1 MYLPDHH
8 PDAASARVTLVVVAL
23 GRTQRLVDCLASL
36 VGHEARTP
44 FSIVC
49 VVNPL
54 DAPVDTSIAA
64 DVDAVGVRTVEPALN
79 LGWAGGLHAGRR
91 HVSTELFVWVQD
103 DMVVLPGWL
112 DALVDAADQHLEV
125 GAFGSVR
132 VDESGAVHRFNGGW
146 CVPDDLLAWSSTD
159 TSHLERP
166 EGVARLDWVTSKGL
180 LVRTR
185 AWDDIGGADPSL
197 YPLTYVDLDTCSH
210 LRAHGWGVAL
220 VGAATTL
227 HGADQSAPGM
237 LRRYLNDR
245 LTPRVHERWGRV
257 VAQLP
262 DGAARAE
269 PHDCTSGRDAEV
281 EQWCAR
287 EAADI
292 VVQFGRWAERER
304 RAQVTALEARRDE
317 LSDGLSTALEQ
328 LDAAR
333 AELEATRSTLSW
345 RATAPL
351 RRLRRLGRDR

>member
-1 MYLPDHH
+1 MYLPDDH
-8 PDAASARVTLVVVAL
+8 PDAASARVALVVVAL
-23 GRTQRLVDCLASL
+23 GRTQRLVDCLTSL
-36 VGHEARTP
+36 IGHEARVP
-44 FSIVC
+44 FTIVC

-54 DAPVDTSIAA
+54 DAPIDASI
-64 DVDAVGVRTVEPALN
+64 DDQIDALGVRIVEPALN
-79 LGWAGGLHAGRR
+79 LGWAGGLHAGRAL
-91 HVSTELFVWVQD
+91 VDSELFVWVQD

-112 DALVDAADQHLEV
+112 DALVDAADAHPEV

-166 EGVARLDWVTSKGL
+166 AGVARLDWVTSKGM
-180 LVRTR
+180 LVRTQ
-185 AWDDIGGADPSL
+185 AWDELGGADPSL

-220 VGAATTL
+220 VGAAATL
-227 HGADQSAPGM
+227 HGSDQSAPGM
-237 LRRYLNDR
+237 LRRYLVDR
-245 LTPRVHERWGRV
+245 LTPRVHERWSRV

-262 DGAARAE
+262 DGTARAV
-269 PHDCTSGRDAEV
+269 PHDCTRERAAEV

-304 RAQVTALEARRDE
+304 RAQVTALEARGDE
-317 LSDGLSTALEQ
+317 LSAGLSTALEQ
-328 LDAAR
+328 L
-333 AELEATRSTLSW
+333 EATRATLSW

-351 RRLRRLGRDR
+351 RRLRRLRRNR

>member
-23 GRTQRLVDCLASL
+23 GRTQRLVDCLTSL
-36 VGHEARTP
+36 VEHESGVP
-44 FSIVC
+44 FSIAC
-49 VVNPL
+49 VINPL
-54 DAPVDTSIAA
+54 DLQVEASIASG
-64 DVDAVGVRTVEPALN
+64 VESLGVRMVEPALN
-79 LGWAGGLHAGRR
+79 LGWAGGLHAGRQ

-112 DALVDAADQHLEV
+112 DALVAAADEHSDV

-132 VDESGAVHRFNGGW
+132 VDEAGAVQRFNGGR

-166 EGVARLDWVTSKGL
+166 EGVSRLDWVTSKGL

-185 AWDDIGGADPSL
+185 AWDDVGGADPSL

-227 HGADQSAPGM
+227 HGGDQSAPGM
-237 LRRYLNDR
+237 LRRYLNER
-245 LTPRVHERWGRV
+245 LTPRVHERWSRV
-257 VAQLP
+257 VAELP
-262 DGAARAE
+262 DGAARAV
-269 PHDCTSGRDAEV
+269 PHDCTRERAAEV

-292 VVQFGRWAERER
+292 VVQFGRWAEREH
-304 RAQVTALEARRDE
+304 RARVTALEVRGGE
-317 LSDGLSTALEQ
+317 LSAGLSTALEQ
-328 LDAAR
+328 
-333 AELEATRSTLSW
+333 LEATRSTLSW
-345 RATAPL
+345 RVTAPL
-351 RRLRRLGRDR
+351 RRLRRPGRTR

>member
-8 PDAASARVTLVVVAL
+8 PHTASARVTLVVVAL
-23 GRTQRLVDCLASL
+23 GRTQRLIDCLTSL
-36 VGHEARTP
+36 VEHEASTP

-49 VVNPL
+49 VINPL
-54 DAPVDTSIAA
+54 GVPVDASIAA
-64 DVDAVGVRTVEPALN
+64 QVDAFEVRTVEPELN
-79 LGWAGGLHAGRR
+79 LGWAGGLHVGRQ

-112 DALVDAADQHLEV
+112 DALVDAADEHPEV

-132 VDESGAVHRFNGGW
+132 VDEVGAVQRFNGGW
-146 CVPDDLLAWSSTD
+146 CVPDDLLTWSSTD
-159 TSHLERP
+159 SSHVDRP
-166 EGVARLDWVTSKGL
+166 EGVARRDWVTSKGL

-185 AWDDIGGADPSL
+185 AWDHVGGADPSL

-227 HGADQSAPGM
+227 HGGDQSAPGM
-237 LRRYLNDR
+237 LRLYLNDR
-245 LTPRVHERWGRV
+245 LTPRVHERWSTV

-262 DGAARAE
+262 EGAARAV
-269 PHDCTSGRDAEV
+269 PHDCTRERAAEV

-292 VVQFGRWAERER
+292 VVQFGRWAERR
-304 RAQVTALEARRDE
+304 RR
-317 LSDGLSTALEQ
+317 EQ
-328 LDAAR
+328 AAELDAAR
-333 AELEATRSTLSW
+333 DELAATRSTVSW
-345 RATAPL
+345 RLTAPL
-351 RRLRRLGRDR
+351 RSVRALARRTRR